1 MFQRNISTLLLEWKK
16 KKGRKPLII
25 RGARQVGKTSAVH
38 QFGSA
43 EFETYIY
50 INLELED
57 SVALFTRMQPVR
69 ELLQLI
75 QLKSNK
81 KITPGST
88 LIFIDEVQNSD
99 IAMNQLRYFYEEFPD
114 LHVVA
119 AGSLLEVKMKS
130 EGFTFPVGRVE
141 YCYLHPV
148 TFDEFLAA
156 QGETEAQNYIA
167 SVKPDTVIP
176 DEIHKIMMK
185 KFHSYLLVGGMPEAV
200 ARYAETRSFI
210 DVDPVYESILIG
222 LRDDVSKYASA
233 AKAKYIQH
241 IIEHASKYVGLQ
253 IKYEKFGESNFRSR
267 EMSEAF
273 DVLEKAMI
281 ISRVFASSSKQM
293 PLLSNLK
300 KSSKLL
306 HLDIGLVNYQ
316 IGIRSEIA
324 MTDDINAVYHGQVSE
339 QIVGQTLLSM
349 NTGKNT
355 NLNYWYREQKGSIS
369 EVDYLTVIN
378 NRLVPIEV
386 KSGKTGTLRSLHIF
400 MNESRSD
407 FAIRIYSGNMT
418 TEQIITPNKNKFTLF
433 SVPFYLLFRTHDLL
447 NPAVSPPIGMADAT

>member
-1 MFQRNISTLLLEWKK
+1 MFQRNIAKILAEWKSS
-16 KKGRKPLII
+16 KGRKPLVI

-38 QFGSA
+38 RFGSEA
-43 EFETYIY
+43 FETYIY

-57 SVALFTRMQPVR
+57 NAVLFARMQPVR

-75 QLKSNK
+75 QLKFNK
-81 KITPGST
+81 KISPGST

-99 IAMNQLRYFYEEFPD
+99 VAMNQLRYFYEEMPD

-130 EGFTFPVGRVE
+130 EGFSFPVGRVE

-156 QGETEAQNYIA
+156 QGETEALNYIS

-176 DEIHKIMMK
+176 EEIHTMLMK

-200 ARYAETRSFI
+200 ARYAESRSFI
-210 DVDPVYESILIG
+210 DVDPVYESILTG
-222 LRDDVSKYASA
+222 LRDDVSKYASI
-233 AKAKYIQH
+233 AKVKYIQH

-281 ISRVFASSSKQM
+281 VTRVFASASKQT
-293 PLLSNLK
+293 PLMSNLK
-300 KSSKLL
+300 KFPKLL

-316 IGIRSEIA
+316 IGMRAELA
-324 MTDDINAVYHGQVSE
+324 MMNDINAAYHGQIGE
-339 QIVGQTLLSM
+339 QIVGQTLLAM
-349 NTGKNT
+349 NTRRNE
-355 NLNYWYREQKGSIS
+355 NLHYWYREQRGATS
-369 EVDYLTVIN
+369 EVDYLMVIN
-378 NRLVPIEV
+378 NQLVPVEV
-386 KSGKTGTLRSLHIF
+386 KSGKTGTLRSLHNF
-400 MNESRSD
+400 MDESGSD
-407 FAIRIYSGNMT
+407 FSLRIYSGNMR
-418 TEQIITPNKNKFTLF
+418 TEGLRTPKGKKFTLF
-433 SVPFYLLFRTHDLL
+433 SIPFYLLFRINSSHF
-447 NPAVSPPIGMADAT
+447 AF